1 MCTAETFATKLVLV
15 IGKFKRFINIIQ
27 NIAFEANSRMN
38 NESKPNERTVKKR
51 TERERES
58 KSESAEMNMMRK

>member
-38 NESKPNERTVKKR
+38 NESKPNERTVKKEQG
-51 TERERES
+51 ERERV
-58 KSESAEMNMMRK
+58 KVRVQK